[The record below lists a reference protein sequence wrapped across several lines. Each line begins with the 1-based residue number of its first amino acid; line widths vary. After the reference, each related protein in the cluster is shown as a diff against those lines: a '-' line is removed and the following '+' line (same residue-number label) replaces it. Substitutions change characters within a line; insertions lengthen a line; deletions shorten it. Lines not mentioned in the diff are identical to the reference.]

1 MEKCRKF
8 QLVVIGGGSAGHA
21 AAMTAAEAG
30 VSTALVEQAPV
41 LGGLCILRGCMPSKT
56 LIETAN
62 RLREIRRAGEF
73 GIRSGVAE
81 LDLQALQRRVA
92 RLTEE
97 FRGYRQEEMTGGEYE
112 LIRGEARF
120 TSPRAL
126 EVDGGRVESGCFI
139 IATGSTPVVPEIP
152 GLAGTPF
159 WTSDDVVR
167 MPYVP
172 RRLLV
177 VGSGAIGMECAHLFE
192 GLGSRVVVLA
202 RGSGLMSSMDSDVA
216 AVLEA
221 ESAER
226 GIRFHRDSAVER
238 VDFHDG
244 TFQVRTGG
252 RTRLHEADALLIA
265 TGRAPATSALGLE
278 KTGVSMHEGRILID
292 DEAATSVPGFFAAGD
307 CASPAPVVH
316 LAVAQGIVAARNA
329 VRMLRSERRSRPA
342 RWNPGSAMSAW
353 FTEPQSVQVGL
364 SSASDASERGMD
376 VVEGRQDFADH
387 GKGMI
392 AGAKHG
398 FVKVVVDRA
407 DGRILGAAGVGPQVV
422 ETAHLMQA
430 AIELGLTVT
439 QYLAIPHY
447 HPTFAE
453 AWSRAVEQAAAA
465 CPAPVP
471 RKQAA
476 ARPAVRS

>member
-21 AAMTAAEAG
+21 AAMEAAQSG

-41 LGGLCILRGCMPSKT
+41 LGGLCILRGCMPSKI

-62 RLREIRRAGEF
+62 RMREIRRSESFA
-73 GIRSGVAE
+73 IRCGDPE
-81 LDLQALQRRVA
+81 LDLAALQRRVA
-92 RLTEE
+92 ELTEE
-97 FRGYRQEEMTGGEYE
+97 FRSYRHDEMTGGHYE

-120 TSPRAL
+120 RSPAVL
-126 EVDGGRVESGCFI
+126 EVDGGRLEASCFI
-139 IATGSTPVVPEIP
+139 VATGSSPVVPDIP

-167 MPYVP
+167 LPFVP

-177 VGSGAIGMECAHLFE
+177 IGSGAIGMECAHLFE
-192 GLGSRVVVLA
+192 GLGSRVTLLA
-202 RGSGLMSSMDSDVA
+202 RGSGIMGTMDPDVA
-216 AVLEA
+216 AELEA
-221 ESAER
+221 EGSER
-226 GIRFHRDSAVER
+226 GIVIRRNSPVKR
-238 VDFHDG
+238 VDFHNG
-244 TFQVRTGG
+244 VFHLRTGG
-252 RTRLHEADALLIA
+252 RVQDHEADGLLVA

-278 KTGVSMHEGRILID
+278 HTGVSMHEGRILID
-292 DEAATSVPGFFAAGD
+292 DQAATSVPGFFAAGD

-316 LAVAQGIVAARNA
+316 LAVEQGIVAARNA
-329 VRMLRSERRSRPA
+329 VRILRSDRRGRPA
-342 RWNPGSAMSAW
+342 RWNPGSTMSAW
-353 FTEPQSVQVGL
+353 FTEPQCVQVGL
-364 SSASDASERGMD
+364 SESEASERGIA

-392 AGAKHG
+392 AGARHG
-398 FVKVVVDRA
+398 FVKVVVDRSN
-407 DGRILGAAGVGPQVV
+407 GKIVGAAGVGPQVV
-422 ETAHLMQA
+422 ETAHLLQA

-453 AWSRAVEQAAAA
+453 AWSRAVENAAAA
-465 CPAPVP
+465 CPEPAVQ
-471 RKQAA
+471 KQATA
-476 ARPAVRS
+476 LPAMRS